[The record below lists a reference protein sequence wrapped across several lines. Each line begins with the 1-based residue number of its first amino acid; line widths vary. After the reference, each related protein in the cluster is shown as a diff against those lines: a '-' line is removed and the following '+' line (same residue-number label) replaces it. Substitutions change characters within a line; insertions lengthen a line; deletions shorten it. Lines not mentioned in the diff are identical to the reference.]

1 MTVERK
7 YASTKELKDLIKGSL
22 NTLSFLKFFNR
33 KIIDTGVLEFS
44 NVRYKVNLDVIFI
57 L

>member
-33 KIIDTGVLEFS
+33 KIIDTGVLEFG